1 MKRIFLSLD
10 SNYSMMNYFYLCFL
24 LILPCSGICQIQ
36 PTPKSYHKIKF
47 LYQKKS
53 TLRLDEKGV
62 YADTL
67 QLKKMFPDV
76 EFEKIKLSE
85 ENNNTVVGFVPIE
98 KLNGIHKNEIL
109 NHLSSNNC
117 LIYGTAYP
125 KKDLIDFT
133 VDYNSPETALA
144 YYLFGKTQ
152 TQFSHTYSYT
162 YLEKNAR
169 LEISSSGTKQAVAIT
184 KNQLTWINKDQLTG
198 TFLVTE
204 KPNTKKNQL
213 IQIEKNLPRW
223 ISPIPFFENVQ
234 MGIKSIY
241 DVEYDYQL
249 ITVSYE

>member
-53 TLRLDEKGV
+53 TLRLDEKGL

-109 NHLSSNNC
+109 NHLSSNKC

-144 YYLFGKTQ
+144 YYL
-152 TQFSHTYSYT
+152 
-162 YLEKNAR
+162 LEKKQKRVTLVKKLTR
-169 LEISSSGTKQAVAIT
+169 LFT
-184 KNQLTWINKDQLTG
+184 N
-198 TFLVTE
+198 
-204 KPNTKKNQL
+204 
-213 IQIEKNLPRW
+213 
-223 ISPIPFFENVQ
+223 
-234 MGIKSIY
+234 
-241 DVEYDYQL
+241 
-249 ITVSYE
+249 SYSLFSRN